1 MPDEATTAVQ
11 RYADAI
17 SRGDVDAALE
27 VCHAEVEFSSLLAK
41 LEGTTYRGH
50 AGVRRYFRDVD
61 AAWDEWRM
69 ETEQVLRAPDGRVLI
84 VLRMHVRG
92 RGSRVPLEQSVA
104 HVWELRDGK
113 LWRST
118 PYRDPEE
125 ALRAVGLQAAP
136 GRARGAESGGRVA
149 DPD

>member
-1 MPDEATTAVQ
+1 MPDEVTTPVE

-17 SRGDVDAALE
+17 SRRDVDAALE
-27 VCHAEVEFSSLLAK
+27 LCHAEIEFSSLLAT

-50 AGVRRYFRDVD
+50 AGVRRYFKDVD

-69 ETEQVLRAPDGRVLI
+69 ETEQVLRVPDGRVVI

-92 RGSRVPLEQSVA
+92 LGSRVPLEQSVA

-118 PYRDPEE
+118 AYRYPEE
-125 ALRAVGLQAAP
+125 ALRAVGLRAGAAP
-136 GRARGAESGGRVA
+136 RAN
-149 DPD
+149 